1 MSTEPSP
8 SSLPAAA
15 TTTTT
20 SRWIN
25 SEIRAKANQAK
36 SKQPSFCLVP
46 FNQGCHQK
54 VPPTF
59 GVDPPIS
66 IKTSKTI
73 PQARSLT
80 QVTLICSK
88 LALKPT
94 AMLWFYLVQHKII
107 TITST
112 IVSSSGS
119 GSILDKVCVVQ
130 AGLKLTMNFQMALY
144 SWACQSWNYWCI
156 PLSSNA
162 SILFEHF
169 LSGLWHWLKL
179 KAHTLEARTLCSCST
194 EPLLETPCTYR
205 GSLPW

>member
-1 MSTEPSP
+1 MCQQSQSGTE
-8 SSLPAAA
+8 SLEV
-15 TTTTT
+15 
-20 SRWIN
+20 SW
-25 SEIRAKANQAK
+25 RANDLEFWHTG
-36 SKQPSFCLVP
+36 S
-46 FNQGCHQK
+46 
-54 VPPTF
+54 
-59 GVDPPIS
+59 DIS
-66 IKTSKTI
+66 IKAHCSNRANQFNTRDKLDCWKVLPTLRGPWTWVEAI
-73 PQARSLT
+73 RSERST
-80 QVTLICSK
+80 QEILICSK